1 MKREFLTGLGLEAS
15 VVDQIMTENG
25 KDIEGLKAQ
34 LGIQK
39 GLVADL
45 TGQLT
50 TASGELE
57 KLKGVDI
64 DALTR
69 ERDTYKT
76 QYEQALKDKDSAVA
90 QVKYDSA
97 LDSFLGKYQF
107 SSSFARDGIRSALAG
122 KKLKL
127 TDKGEFEGIDDAM
140 KELQESYKDAFTS
153 SGVGADKPKPQFS
166 SQIQGASASMTNDEY
181 LQAKYK
187 DNPWMR

>member
-1 MKREFLTGLGLEAS
+1 MKREFLIGLGLEAN

-34 LGIQK
+34 LGVQK
-39 GLVADL
+39 GLVTDL
-45 TGQLT
+45 TGQLN
-50 TASGELE
+50 TANGELT
-57 KLKGVDI
+57 KLKGVDV

-76 QYEQALKDKDSAVA
+76 QYEQALKDKDAEVA

-97 LDSFLGKYQF
+97 LDNYLGKYQF
-107 SSSFARDGIRSALAG
+107 SSSFAKDGIRSALAG

-140 KELQESYKDAFTS
+140 KELQETYKDAFTS
-153 SGVGADKPKPQFS
+153 PVIGADKPKPQFS
-166 SQIQGASASMTNDEY
+166 SQIQGTSSGMTNDEY
-181 LQAKYK
+181 LHAKYK